1 MRRARPTP
9 APLSQ
14 SSAGVAKGGSR
25 VPELSVVVPAF
36 REREN
41 IPALLRALEQALAG
55 LDWETIVVVD
65 DAYDGSEVLVR
76 ERAQQDRRVRCLH
89 RIGRRGLASACIEGM
104 LASSAPYVVVIDADL
119 QHDETLVPQLL
130 AAARHAQADI
140 AVASRYIAGGSTGEL
155 APGRVRLSRLA
166 SALST
171 TLCKGLTDP
180 MSGFFVVRR
189 TFLDRVVRKLYGRG
203 FKILLDLIAAARG
216 EIRVVE
222 LPYRMRSRAYGES
235 KLSARVVAEFFMLLL
250 YHLTGRLL
258 PARFFLFAAV
268 GVTGVGVQLA
278 ALSLLFT
285 VSGNFLLSQSVATW
299 AAMTSNFFFNNVF
312 TYGDQRLRGA
322 RIWRGM
328 LSFYAACGIGALIN
342 IAIAEWLFFK
352 SLPYWAA
359 GLAGAL
365 VAALWN
371 FFTTASFTW
380 GGSSAAKRWCCR
392 HPSASGRQGPSGSR
406 RPFTRCRCSL

>member
-1 MRRARPTP
+1 M
-9 APLSQ
+9 
-14 SSAGVAKGGSR
+14 
-25 VPELSVVVPAF
+25 PELSVVVPAF

-41 IPALLRALEQALAG
+41 IPALLQALEQALGG
-55 LDWETIVVVD
+55 LDWETIIVVD

-119 QHDETLVPQLL
+119 QHDETMVPQLL

-268 GVTGVGVQLA
+268 GVTGVGVHLCVLWPVFAMSQ
-278 ALSLLFT
+278 
-285 VSGNFLLSQSVATW
+285 NFLLSQGIATW
-299 AAMTSNFFFNNVF
+299 AAMTSNFFLNNVF
-312 TYGDQRLRGA
+312 TYGDQRLRGRA
-322 RIWRGM
+322 MWRG
-328 LSFYAACGIGALIN
+328 LLTFYAACGVGALIN
-342 IAIAEWLFFK
+342 LAMAEWLFLK
-352 SLPYWAA
+352 ALPYWVA
-359 GLAGAL
+359 GLGGA
-365 VAALWN
+365 VIAALWN
-371 FFTTASFTW
+371 FFMTASFTW
-380 GGSSAAKRWCCR
+380 GGSTAAKR
-392 HPSASGRQGPSGSR
+392 
-406 RPFTRCRCSL
+406 